1 MNNTMEYRG
10 YVGSVEFSEAD
21 QLLFGK
27 VQGIRSLIS
36 YEGTTVSELIADFHG
51 AVDDYLALCSAEGTA
66 PEKAFKGSFYIR
78 FKNTDLHKRAA
89 IYAYNHNVSLNSVV
103 EESVAEYLSTRQD

>member
-1 MNNTMEYRG
+1 MKNTMEYRG

-36 YEGTTVSELIADFHG
+36 SRIFTVLLTITSHFVTLKGQLLKRPLKVVLTFALKTLIFTNVPQYMPIITT
-51 AVDDYLALCSAEGTA
+51 
-66 PEKAFKGSFYIR
+66 
-78 FKNTDLHKRAA
+78 
-89 IYAYNHNVSLNSVV
+89 
-103 EESVAEYLSTRQD
+103 

>member
-51 AVDDYLALCSAEGTA
+51 AVDDYLELCSAEGTA
-66 PEKAFKGSFYIR
+66 PEKAFKGSFNIR
-78 FKNTDLHKRAA
+78 VKNTDLHKRAA

>member
-1 MNNTMEYRG
+1 MKNTMEYRG

-36 YEGTTVSELIADFHG
+36 TLKGQLLKRLLKVVLTFVSKTLISTNGPQYTHIITT
-51 AVDDYLALCSAEGTA
+51 
-66 PEKAFKGSFYIR
+66 
-78 FKNTDLHKRAA
+78 
-89 IYAYNHNVSLNSVV
+89 
-103 EESVAEYLSTRQD
+103 